1 MSSASNPESRKT
13 LWTVGVEVALII
25 PSPLF
30 HSHGYWTGWSSKLLV
45 SWKEVSCLTQV
56 ALHRPLRQDPG
67 VGKKTLAD
75 FVYPSEGRW
84 TLPEGQ
90 SQSQNYKQT
99 TKTWKRLESQ
109 DKGQALGTPPP
120 KAKVRQASSLPS
132 TQFPLTTQGSV
143 AWRFLIPISTPQL
156 YHPFSC
162 IIPIFPL

>member
-13 LWTVGVEVALII
+13 LWTVGLEVALII
-25 PSPLF
+25 PSPLSF
-30 HSHGYWTGWSSKLLV
+30 TWLLDWV
-45 SWKEVSCLTQV
+45 EFKAFSQLEGGVL
-56 ALHRPLRQDPG
+56 PDPG
-67 VGKKTLAD
+67 CTAPSLETGPWGGKTLAD

-132 TQFPLTTQGSV
+132 AQFPLTTQGSD
-143 AWRFLIPISTPQL
+143 AWRFLIPVSTPQL

>member
-1 MSSASNPESRKT
+1 MDCGSGGGLDHSFSSLSFTWLLDWVEFKAFSQLEG
-13 LWTVGVEVALII
+13 GVL
-25 PSPLF
+25 P
-30 HSHGYWTGWSSKLLV
+30 
-45 SWKEVSCLTQV
+45 
-56 ALHRPLRQDPG
+56 DPG
-67 VGKKTLAD
+67 CTAQSFETGPWGGKKKTLAD

-132 TQFPLTTQGSV
+132 AQFPLTTQGSD
-143 AWRFLIPISTPQL
+143 AWRFLIPVSTPQL

-162 IIPIFPL
+162 IIPIFPRLM